1 MDDLAAGFFGK
12 NFCEKNCDFAYPYI
26 LLIQVV
32 FIVLDLF
39 KEWFVDGLPL
49 MTYGLKLSIEEWIF

>member
-12 NFCEKNCDFAYPYI
+12 KFCEKNCNFAYPYI

-39 KEWFVDGLPL
+39 KEWFGLPL